1 MTANLRRDGTG
12 SLEVRRI
19 TLHHVSKALEAL
31 GGKSP
36 SDTAVHTAR
45 KQLQRARASL
55 RLMREALSD
64 ATYARV
70 NTGLRDAAR
79 PLSPVRD
86 KKMLLDALQKLASGY
101 QGSALAVPLR
111 TFETVL
117 RRSYVEARAKLV
129 GPLALSP
136 VRKALRQVHDGGGR
150 WRVARRGWSVLGRGL
165 KRVYL
170 AGRDTFSKAH
180 RDSSVANL
188 HEWRKQVKYL
198 WHQLELL
205 APLWPGLIGELAD
218 QAHRLAEYLGDDHDL
233 AVLREQ
239 VATHPGAFRDGD
251 SQGALL
257 ALIDRRR
264 VELLDK
270 AIILGKR
277 LYEERPEEFASRFGQ
292 YWRDWHHGT

>member
-1 MTANLRRDGTG
+1 MTANLRRDDTG

-31 GGKSP
+31 DGIPP
-36 SDTAVHTAR
+36 SDIAVHTAR
-45 KQLQRARASL
+45 KHLQRARASL

-70 NTGLRDAAR
+70 NTALRDVAR
-79 PLSPVRD
+79 QLSPVRD
-86 KKMLLDALQKLASGY
+86 KKMLLDALQKLTSRY
-101 QGSALAVPLR
+101 HGSAHAMPLG

-117 RRSYVEARAKLV
+117 RRSYVEARTKLIE
-129 GPLALSP
+129 PLSLSS
-136 VRKALRQVHDGGGR
+136 VRKELRQVHDRGAR
-150 WRVARRGWSVLGRGL
+150 WRVVRKGWSVLGRGL
-165 KRVYL
+165 KRVYS
-170 AGRDTFSKAH
+170 AGRNIFSKTQ
-180 RDSSVANL
+180 RESSVADL
-188 HEWRKQVKYL
+188 HEWRKQVKCL

-205 APLWPGLIGELAD
+205 APLWPGLIGKPAD

-233 AVLREQ
+233 AILREQ
-239 VATHPGAFRDGD
+239 VAAHPDAFRDGG

-264 VELLDK
+264 IELLDK

-277 LYEERPEEFASRFGQ
+277 LYEDRPQEFASRFGQ
-292 YWRDWHHGT
+292 YWRDWHHAT